1 MPGKILVTGASGF
14 IASHCI
20 LDLLQHGYEVRG
32 TVRDRNRAKEVR
44 DVLVEHHEGAAEM
57 EFAIT
62 DLTSTSGWTNAIEGC
77 DGVFHIASP
86 VPTIQPKDAS
96 EVIEPA
102 RQGTLNVLSAAQTV
116 GIKRV
121 VLTSSVAAVMGSKK
135 ISEQIYT
142 SDDWSDPEDPDLTPY
157 AASKTIAEKVAW
169 DFVDQNLKQGTS
181 LTELATINP
190 GLVLGPALEAD
201 YGSSLEVLYKLL
213 TGGLPLVPRIGF
225 EIVDVRDVAA
235 LHRLAFEHPD
245 AAGKRFLCGAGFRWF
260 IEVAQLLHKEF
271 PDYKKIPLRLM
282 PNVLAKVFA
291 LFIKEL
297 GSIIDDLDTVKKMD
311 CTPALDIGWRPRSP
325 EEAIIDGGKSLVD
338 LGVV

>member
-20 LDLLQHGYEVRG
+20 LDLLEHGYQVRG
-32 TVRDRNRAKEVR
+32 TVRNRNRAEQVR
-44 DVLVEHHEGAAEM
+44 DVLMKHHEGVSEM
-57 EFAIT
+57 EFAIA
-62 DLTSTSGWTNAIEGC
+62 DLTSTAGWTEAIEGC
-77 DGVFHIASP
+77 DGVFHVASP
-86 VPTIQPKDAS
+86 LIIIQPKDAS

-102 RQGTLNVLSAAQTV
+102 RQGTLNVLSAAQTA

-135 ISEQIYT
+135 VRERTYT
-142 SDDWSDPEDPDLTPY
+142 NDDWSDPEDPDLTPY

-169 DFVDQNLKQGTS
+169 DFVTQNLQQGTA
-181 LTELATINP
+181 LTELAVINP
-190 GLVLGPALEAD
+190 GMVLGPALEAD

-213 TGGLPLVPRIGF
+213 TGGVPMVPKIGF

-245 AAGKRFLCGAGFRWF
+245 AAGKRLLSGAGFRWF
-260 IEVAQLLHKEF
+260 IEIAKLLHKEF
-271 PDYKKIPLRLM
+271 PENKKIPLSLM
-282 PNVLAKVFA
+282 PNFLVKVFA
-291 LFIKEL
+291 IFIKE
-297 GSIIDDLDTVKKMD
+297 INTFINDLDTIKKID
-311 CTPALDIGWRPRSP
+311 CTPALDLGWHPRSP
-325 EEAIIDGGKSLVD
+325 EEAILAGAKSLVE

>member
-32 TVRDRNRAKEVR
+32 TVRNRNRAKEVR
-44 DVLVEHHEGAAEM
+44 DILVKHHAGASEM
-57 EFAIT
+57 EFAVAN
-62 DLTSTSGWTNAIEGC
+62 LTSEDSWTEAIEGC
-77 DGVFHIASP
+77 DGVFHVASP

-96 EVIEPA
+96 ELIETA

-116 GIKRV
+116 GVKRV

-135 ISEQIYT
+135 ISEHTYT
-142 SDDWSDPEDPDLTPY
+142 EDDWSDPEDPDLTPY
-157 AASKTIAEKVAW
+157 AASKTIAEKAAW
-169 DFVDQNLKQGTS
+169 DSVTQDLEQGTT
-181 LTELATINP
+181 LTELAVINP
-190 GLVLGPALEAD
+190 GMVLGPALEAD

-213 TGGLPLVPRIGF
+213 TGGIPLVPKIGF

-235 LHRLAFEHPD
+235 LHRLAFEHSD
-245 AAGKRFLCGAGFRWF
+245 TAGKRFLCGAGFRWF
-260 IEVAQLLHKEF
+260 IEIAELLHREF
-271 PDYKKIPLRLM
+271 PEYKKIPLSLM

-291 LFIKEL
+291 IFIKE
-297 GSIIDDLDTVKKMD
+297 INTFINDLDTIKKMD
-311 CTPALDIGWRPRSP
+311 CTPALDIGWHPRSP
-325 EEAIIDGGKSLVD
+325 EEAILTGAKSLVE